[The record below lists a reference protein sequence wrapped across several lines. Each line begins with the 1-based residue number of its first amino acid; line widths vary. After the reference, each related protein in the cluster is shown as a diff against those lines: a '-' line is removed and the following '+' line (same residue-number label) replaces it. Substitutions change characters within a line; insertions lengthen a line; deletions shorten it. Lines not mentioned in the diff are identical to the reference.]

1 MHRGMWRW
9 RWFAL
14 LVAGGV
20 LASIWLVSQLAP
32 PPLLVNRANGSY
44 ALIDREGQLLRLSL
58 TSDEKYRLWT
68 PLAEMPQA
76 LQEATLHYEDRWFY
90 RHPGVNVAALLRAS
104 WGGLISGERR
114 RGASTLTMQLARQ
127 RWRLKTQS
135 IPGKL
140 RQIVHALWLEYHFDK
155 ATLLE
160 AYLNLAPYG
169 ANIEG
174 VGAAA
179 WVYFH
184 KPVAALSRD
193 EARVL
198 ALIPQNPR
206 ARAPMN
212 PAAQQV
218 LRQAWRTAYGKDPGV
233 DRIWYHQRRDL
244 PLRAPHLAERL
255 HALFPDRPTLSST
268 LDRTVQELSEDM
280 VRAFVRRHSAA
291 GIANADVMVVDTATM
306 EVLAYV
312 GSAGYGNRAIQG
324 FINGL
329 KAPRSPGSA
338 LKPFIYAQAIAQGL
352 ITPDTRL
359 KDTPQRMG
367 DYQPENFERNFYG
380 PLSATEALV
389 RSRNIPAISLLAQLR
404 QPSFHQFLLQA
415 GVQLPREAADY
426 GMSLAIGGAEIS
438 MEDVLRLYAIL
449 ANDGVV
455 RDLCW
460 LRDDPAAS
468 GTRVLL
474 PEAAFLAREML
485 QGNPRPQRVYGGRQF
500 GRGQPV
506 AWKTGT
512 SSGQKDA
519 WAIGLMGNIL
529 VGVWAGNFDGSPN
542 QHLVGRE
549 LTGPLLFDILEA
561 IAVERPL
568 AAPAPPPPNLKRIEI
583 CPLSGRPP
591 SPWCPRG
598 HFGWIIPGVSPIKP
612 CTVHRQ
618 IRVNPASG
626 RRLCPGDPGGEGRVA
641 EFWESDEIVLF
652 SQAGLRR
659 DNPPPFEHPC
669 DDAAE
674 GDADSRHPRIVSPQP
689 GVQYPVRAGGGSMLE
704 FSAIA
709 SGGRHRLFWF
719 VEGRCLGEGATVFWP
734 ARSGKFEVVVVD
746 DQGQATTTSLTAV
759 AAE

>member
-1 MHRGMWRW
+1 MRRW
-9 RWFAL
+9 RSFAL
-14 LVAGGV
+14 LVGGV
-20 LASIWLVSQLAP
+20 VLGAAWLLSQLAP
-32 PPLLVNRANGSY
+32 PPLLVNRANGSW
-44 ALIDREGQLLRLSL
+44 AVTDRAGQLLRLAL

-68 PLAEMPQA
+68 PLAELPQEVR
-76 LQEATLHYEDRWFY
+76 QATLHYEDRWFY
-90 RHPGVNVAALLRAS
+90 HHPGVNPAALLRAG
-104 WGGLISGERR
+104 WDGLILGERR

-140 RQIVHALWLEYHFDK
+140 RQIVYALWLERHFDK

-184 KPVAALSRD
+184 KPAADLSRD
-193 EARVL
+193 EARAL

-206 ARAPMN
+206 ARAPLS
-212 PAAQQV
+212 PAAHQA
-218 LRQAWRTAYGKDPGV
+218 LRRAWRTAYGDDPGIE
-233 DRIWYHQRRDL
+233 RLWFHQRGEL
-244 PLRAPHLAERL
+244 PLQAPHLAERL
-255 HALFPDRPTLSST
+255 HALFPDRATLAST
-268 LDRTVQELSEDM
+268 LDRTTQELSEGLA
-280 VRAFVRRHSAA
+280 RAFVRRHQAA
-291 GIANADVMVVDTATM
+291 GIANAGVMVVDIATM

-312 GSAGYGNRAIQG
+312 GSAGYTNRAIQG
-324 FINGL
+324 YVNGL
-329 KAPRSPGSA
+329 KSPRSPGSV

-359 KDTPQRMG
+359 KDTPQRLG

-404 QPSFHQFLLQA
+404 QPSFHRFLLDA
-415 GVQLPREAADY
+415 GVRLAGETADY
-426 GMSLAIGGAEIS
+426 GMSLAIGGAEVS
-438 MEDVLRLYAIL
+438 MEEVLHLYAL
-449 ANDGVV
+449 LGNDGEL
-455 RDLCW
+455 RDLRW
-460 LRDDPAAS
+460 LRGAPSTAGRAL
-468 GTRVLL
+468 LL
-474 PEAAFLAREML
+474 PEAALLTREML
-485 QGNPRPQRVYGGRQF
+485 QQNPRPQRSYGGRHF
-500 GRGQPV
+500 GREQPV

-519 WAIGLMGNIL
+519 WAVGIMGNLL

-542 QHLVGRE
+542 QHLVGRG

-561 IAVERPL
+561 LSVERPVI
-568 AAPAPPPPNLKRIEI
+568 APMPPPPNLKRVDI
-583 CPLSGRPP
+583 CPLSGRPV
-591 SPWCPRG
+591 SPWCPSG
-598 HFGWIIPGVSPIKP
+598 QSGWIIPGVSPIKP
-612 CTVHRQ
+612 CDVHRQ
-618 IRVNPASG
+618 IRVHPVSG
-626 RRLCPGDPGGEGRVA
+626 RRLCPGDPGGAVRVA
-641 EFWESDEIVLF
+641 EFWDSDEIVAF
-652 SQAGLRR
+652 RQAGLQR

-674 GDADSRHPRIVSPQP
+674 ADAAMHHPKIVSPQA
-689 GVQYPVRAGGGSMLE
+689 GVNYPLRVGGTAPLE

-709 SGGRHRLFWF
+709 GGGRHRLFWF
-719 VEGRCLGEGATVFWP
+719 VQGRCIGEGATVFWP
-734 ARSGKFEVVVVD
+734 GRPGSFEVVVVD
-746 DQGQATTTSLTAV
+746 DQGQAATTTLTVV